1 MIARVVGIL
10 DRILLAILDAF
21 TIAVAG
27 LLLVLL
33 NWAVFARFVLNS
45 SVSWGE
51 ELPAHLLAALTFVG
65 AAYLTR
71 TNEHLGFDSVV
82 RMLPRTAQKAV
93 FALNLVLMG
102 TFAAML
108 AYFGTIAAM
117 SFGWRLM
124 ISVDLPVVL
133 FRGALPLGGA
143 LICAICAVRLAGLLT
158 GRIEPQDLMPETDH

>member
-1 MIARVVGIL
+1 MIARVVGVL

-45 SVSWGE
+45 SVSWSE

-82 RMLPRTAQKAV
+82 RMLPRAAQKAV

-102 TFAAML
+102 AFAAML

-158 GRIEPQDLMPETDH
+158 GRLEPQDLMPETDH

>member
-1 MIARVVGIL
+1 MIARVVGVL

-45 SVSWGE
+45 SVSWSE

-82 RMLPRTAQKAV
+82 RMLPRAAQKAV

-102 TFAAML
+102 AFAAML